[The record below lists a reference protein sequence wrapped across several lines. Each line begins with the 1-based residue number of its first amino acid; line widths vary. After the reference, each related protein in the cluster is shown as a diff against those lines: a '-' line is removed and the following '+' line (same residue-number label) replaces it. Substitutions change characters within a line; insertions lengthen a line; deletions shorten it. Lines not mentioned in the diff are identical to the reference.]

1 MKLTHD
7 TLNGSFTHV
16 PKGFDMAMRRSFAQ
30 IHRQEGQ
37 SAAPGR
43 YARRLSFGTVALI
56 ILLVA
61 AIAVA
66 ATLLTHNVFDITM
79 GATPK
84 NAAGITK
91 YDLAKQSFEHC
102 DIEVKEAAYDGMS
115 LYIVYSVRDRGATEL
130 LGEVDE
136 AGIRRPSSE
145 GMAAMEAVM
154 AEDNIGWWWDNL
166 WIDGDSVN
174 MPAMSG
180 GDTIAGEE
188 PGELLFYMMYRLDQE
203 KLYLSGTDVE
213 IAMPI
218 GEKQPSESL
227 VQNAETGKIEKP
239 GAGLVTFHLDCSIRA
254 DVTTTTPNAEVD
266 LPDMT
271 AKVSEVVYSPIQMYV
286 TVDAQA
292 KQSAMD
298 AYIAENGEGC
308 VDEQGRTQWKYDGLD
323 IIEPWVSNL
332 RLVDGQGKPVFDS
345 MDGFYGYQGASANQA
360 WYTFPYMENYPDEM
374 WLAPMDENGVADMAQ
389 ALQVK

>member
-7 TLNGSFTHV
+7 TLNGSFTNV
-16 PKGFDMAMRRSFAQ
+16 PQGFELAMRRAFAQ
-30 IHRQEGQ
+30 IHQQEAQ
-37 SAAPGR
+37 ATPPRR

-56 ILLVA
+56 VLLLA

-91 YDLAKQSFEHC
+91 YNLVKQSFSHC

-115 LYIVYSVRDRGATEL
+115 LYIVYSIRDRNATEL

-136 AGIRRPSSE
+136 AGIRRPSDE
-145 GMAAMEAVM
+145 GMIAMETAM
-154 AEDNIGWWWDNL
+154 AEDNIGWWRDNL
-166 WIDGDSVN
+166 WIDGKAVS

-203 KLYLSGTDVE
+203 KLYLNGTDVE

-218 GEKQPSESL
+218 GENQPFESL
-227 VQNAETGKIEKP
+227 AQSAETGQLEKP
-239 GAGLVTFHLDCSIRA
+239 NDGLITFHLDCSIRS
-254 DVTTTTPNAEVD
+254 DVASTAPNVAVD
-266 LPDMT
+266 LHDMT
-271 AKVSEVVYSPIQMYV
+271 AKVSEAVYSPIQMYV

-292 KQSAMD
+292 KQDAMD
-298 AYIAENGEGC
+298 AYIAKHGEGY
-308 VDEQGRTQWKYDGLD
+308 VDEQGRMLWKYSGLD
-323 IIEPWVSNL
+323 IIEPWVSIL
-332 RLVDGQGKPVFDS
+332 QLVDHEGKPVFDS
-345 MDGFYGYQGASANQA
+345 MDGFYGYQGASKNQA
-360 WYTFPYMENYPDEM
+360 WYTFPYMESYPDEM
-374 WLAPMDENGVADMAQ
+374 WLAPMDDKGMPDMAT
-389 ALQVK
+389 ALKVK

>member
-7 TLNGSFTHV
+7 TLNDSFANV
-16 PKGFDMAMRRSFAQ
+16 PQGFDMAMRHAFAQ
-30 IHRQEGQ
+30 IHQQEAQ
-37 SAAPGR
+37 ATPPRR

-79 GATPK
+79 GATPE
-84 NAAGITK
+84 NAMGLTK
-91 YDLAKQSFEHC
+91 YNLAKQSFAHC

-115 LYIVYSVRDRGATEL
+115 LYIVYIIRDRNATEL
-130 LGEVDE
+130 LGEVDD
-136 AGIRRPSSE
+136 AGIRRPSNE

-166 WIDGDSVN
+166 WIDGEAVS

-203 KLYLSGTDVE
+203 KLYLSGTNVE

-218 GEKQPSESL
+218 GENQPFEGL
-227 VQNAETGKIEKP
+227 VQNATTGKLEKP
-239 GAGLVTFHLDCSIRA
+239 SAGLVTFHLDCSIRS
-254 DVTTTTPNAEVD
+254 DVITTMPDATVD

-271 AKVSEVVYSPIQMYV
+271 AKVSEAVYSPIQMYV
-286 TVDAQA
+286 TVDAKA
-292 KQSAMD
+292 KQTAMD
-298 AYIAENGEGC
+298 AYIAEHGEGY
-308 VDEQGRTQWKYDGLD
+308 VDDEGRMLWKYSGLD
-323 IIEPWVSNL
+323 IIEPWVSSL
-332 RLVDGQGKPVFDS
+332 QLVDGQGKPVFES
-345 MDGFYGYQGASANQA
+345 MDGFYGYQGASENQA
-360 WYTFPYMENYPDEM
+360 WYTFPHMESYPDVM
-374 WLAPMDENGVADMAQ
+374 WLAPMDDNGVADMAT
-389 ALQVK
+389 ALKVK